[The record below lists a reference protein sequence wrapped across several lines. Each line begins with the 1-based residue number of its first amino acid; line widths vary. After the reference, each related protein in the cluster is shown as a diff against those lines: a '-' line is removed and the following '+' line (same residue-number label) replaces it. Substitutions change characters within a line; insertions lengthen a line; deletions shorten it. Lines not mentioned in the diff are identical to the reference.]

1 MVSVICQTLW
11 RLLVGERVASS
22 TEGQAMDLRK
32 QKERLQM
39 ALDEMNESL
48 PPLVASS
55 MERLNDLFE
64 KAEYHSIQ

>member
-1 MVSVICQTLW
+1 
-11 RLLVGERVASS
+11 
-22 TEGQAMDLRK
+22 MDLRK

-64 KAEYHSIQ
+64 KAEPILQSVQESEAPDIFRTP